1 MLPTSKPASIASSR
15 IRFSIECLSVTHL
28 TILSLHFFDMM
39 PMFPISSEEPSPR
52 CASIAG
58 VFYLYILVYT
68 ICMNTLSPS
77 LRIGVLRGGPSP
89 EYDIS
94 LASGTHILKHLSE
107 IHRPIDIYISR
118 DGTWHMH
125 GKEKS
130 PERILKHV
138 DVIFNA
144 LHGTYGEDG
153 SVQQL
158 LTHYGIPFTGSSR
171 VSSAIAM
178 NKSIAKD
185 RAKKIG
191 IKTPIHVVVR
201 KEDSL
206 VDKIGE
212 IFNSIPHPVVVK
224 PASSGSSLGVYLA
237 NTRAELATAL
247 ETVLSMYESAIAE
260 EYMEGTE
267 VSCVVLDN
275 FRGSDMYSMPPIE
288 IRYPKQMPVLTH
300 VVRYTDDASLVYP
313 HTLRQPDAREV
324 EDIAK
329 QMHQSLGLSHYSN
342 SDFIVSPKRGVYYLE
357 SNSQPKFGEKSVLAK
372 SLQSMGISMEE
383 FITQNLLLA
392 LKAK

>member
-1 MLPTSKPASIASSR
+1 
-15 IRFSIECLSVTHL
+15 
-28 TILSLHFFDMM
+28 
-39 PMFPISSEEPSPR
+39 
-52 CASIAG
+52 
-58 VFYLYILVYT
+58 
-68 ICMNTLSPS
+68 MNTLAPS

-94 LASGTHILKHLSE
+94 LASGAHVLKHLSE

-118 DGTWHMH
+118 DGIWHMH
-125 GKEKS
+125 GTAKS

-158 LTHYGIPFTGSSR
+158 LTHYGVPFTGSSR
-171 VSSAIAM
+171 VPSAISM
-178 NKSIAKD
+178 NKALTKD
-185 RAKKIG
+185 RAKMIG
-191 IKTPIHVVVR
+191 IKTPLHVVVR

-206 VDKIGE
+206 VDKIRE
-212 IFNSIPHPVVVK
+212 IFSSIPHPLVVK

-237 NTRAELATAL
+237 NTRADLATAL

-260 EYMEGTE
+260 EYIEGAE
-267 VSCVVLDN
+267 MSCVVLDN

-300 VVRYTDDASLVYP
+300 IVRYTDDAPLVYP
-313 HTLRQPDAREV
+313 HTLRQPDAQEV
-324 EDIAK
+324 EDITK
-329 QMHQSLGLSHYSN
+329 QMHESLGLSHYSN
-342 SDFIVSPKRGVYYLE
+342 SDFIVSPRRGVYYLE

-372 SLQSMGISMEE
+372 SLETVGISMEE

-392 LKAK
+392 LRGK